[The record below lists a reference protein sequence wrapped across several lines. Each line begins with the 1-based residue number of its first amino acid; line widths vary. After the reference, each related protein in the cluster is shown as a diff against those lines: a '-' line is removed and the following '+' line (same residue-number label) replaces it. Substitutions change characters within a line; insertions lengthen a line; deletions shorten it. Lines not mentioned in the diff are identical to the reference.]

1 MLYFQEFQKINL
13 WHDIWMEDSP
23 LIDKISQ
30 DLISQITDTT
40 KISYL
45 NDNKRTWNNN
55 KLNSMLPKYIVD
67 KITKIPI
74 SIMICSINLSETY
87 L

>member
-1 MLYFQEFQKINL
+1 
-13 WHDIWMEDSP
+13 MEDSP